1 MATLTSRCR
10 AAAAVGLVLA
20 LAALAGCGVRL
31 RDASLLDRCGTLL
44 QDAFPGGGIKV
55 TKQEAVTPPTD
66 SVAAIVVA
74 VRGIRRN
81 VAPDG
86 IPLREVAAECR
97 FDQGILTDF
106 RWTQGPLR

>member
-1 MATLTSRCR
+1 MATTTSRRR
-10 AAAAVGLVLA
+10 AAAAVVLVLA

-31 RDASLLDRCGTLL
+31 RDASLLDRCGLLL
-44 QDAFPGGGIKV
+44 QEAFPGGSIKV
-55 TKQEAVTPPTD
+55 TKEEAVTPPDD
-66 SVAAIVVA
+66 SLAAIVVA

-97 FDQGILTDF
+97 FEQGILAGF
-106 RWTQGPLR
+106 HWTQGPLR